1 MKDLARA
8 VSQDSGE
15 QVRAPTNTSSEVPEL
30 APALQALQQAAI
42 SIGSSPDFAEAED
55 VFVRELAN
63 FMRADGC
70 ATYRWDRYEN
80 SLSLEAAYQRIEGA
94 TFDDLL
100 QDLNLYPEF
109 IQVLQ
114 ARQARQLT
122 FNKIRPSQPEHI
134 FMKERGIQT
143 LLLLPI
149 VARDRTL
156 GLVQIPESLPQSV
169 FTEQE
174 IALAQMLANQIAPAM
189 ANILLK
195 KETERRLEE
204 QAALRRANA
213 NIASTLD
220 LDSVLVAV
228 AEQMCRVVD
237 GTSAYICRYDERE
250 KKAVVVAEYIS
261 PNANSKE
268 KTADLGV
275 AHDLRHDARFMRG
288 FMKEAQPVVWYADND
303 DLVEGKR
310 QRTQES
316 GGCSILAVPMRYAYK
331 VFAYA
336 EIWDSRSRRNFDPNQ
351 IALVQ
356 AIGQQAAIAYDHA
369 RLHTELEQKAAELAT
384 LNRISQAIT
393 STLEFQATLEIV
405 GANTLNLLDVETVV
419 IALLDKS
426 EQYLHYAAVT
436 GEASKQ
442 VQGQRCDLDRSL
454 WGWSVRNSEPIL
466 VSDAKRDRRHD
477 PDFDAQS
484 GLHVRSVLS
493 VPLQAKGRTRGAIA
507 AINKREGTFRKNDL
521 RLLTNIARA
530 ASTAL
535 ENAILYERAR
545 REIEERRIAEQ
556 KLGAERQS
564 LAEKVAVQ
572 TAELRKANAELEHAV
587 RLKDEFLASM
597 SHELR
602 TPLNAILGIAE
613 GLQDQFY
620 GPLNEKQI
628 RSVQLVEHSGRHLL
642 ALINDIL
649 DVSKIESGELM
660 LERETISVP
669 SVCAASLQFIKVAAN
684 KKYIKVHSQIDDQVT
699 HILADSRRLKQI
711 LINLLSNA
719 VKFTP
724 DHGAVGL
731 DVTGDLEN
739 EVARFTV
746 WDTGIGISEEDQ
758 HRLFK
763 PFIQL
768 DSSLAR
774 QYAGT
779 GLGLSLV
786 KRMTEMHGGTVSVES
801 TLGQGSRFTVTIPWQ
816 TPEYSDLEEA
826 LKRASLPQTTGL
838 HTSQLVHDPTKTR
851 ILLAEDDKINAE
863 IFVQFIESLGYQV
876 ILAQD
881 GHQAIKLTL
890 QERPALILMDIQM
903 PGMNGLEAI
912 RKVRS
917 QPEIKDIPII
927 ALTALAMAGDQERC
941 LEAGADDYMTKP
953 VPLRQLKKMIRSYL
967 R

>member
-15 QVRAPTNTSSEVPEL
+15 QVRAPTKTNGEVPEL
-30 APALQALQQAAI
+30 TPALQALQQAAI
-42 SIGSSPDFAEAED
+42 SVASSPDFAEAEE

-94 TFDDLL
+94 AFDDLL

-122 FNKIRPSQPEHI
+122 FDKIRPSQPEHK
-134 FMKERGIQT
+134 FMGERGIQA

-156 GLVQIPESLPQSV
+156 GLVQVPVSLPQRV

-174 IALAQMLANQIAPAM
+174 IALAQMLANQIAPAV

-195 KETERRLEE
+195 RETERRLEE

-237 GTSAYICRYDERE
+237 GTSAYICRYDDRG
-250 KKAVVVAEYIS
+250 KRAVVVAEYIS

-288 FMKEAQPVVWYADND
+288 FMKEAQPVVWYADNG
-303 DLVEGKR
+303 DLVDGTR

-351 IALVQ
+351 VALVQ

-384 LNRISQAIT
+384 LNRISRAIT

-442 VQGQRCDLDRSL
+442 IQGQRCNLDRSL

-477 PDFDAQS
+477 PDFDVQS
-484 GLHVRSVLS
+484 GLQVRSVLS

-507 AINKREGTFRKNDL
+507 AINKRDGTFRKNDL
-521 RLLTNIARA
+521 RLLTNIAQS

-556 KLGAERQS
+556 KLDAERQS
-564 LAEKVAVQ
+564 LAEKVAIQ

-724 DHGAVGL
+724 DHGAIGL

-746 WDTGIGISEEDQ
+746 WDTGIGIAEEDQ
-758 HRLFK
+758 PRLFK

-786 KRMTEMHGGTVSVES
+786 KRMTEMHGGTASVES